1 MFGDDMP
8 SSGFPESDAFD
19 DDDPAAVEAESDD
32 PAEVEADPEVP
43 LELEEPEDPP
53 ELEEPCATDVPLEFD
68 EPGVPLESE
77 EPCDPLV
84 LEEPW
89 PTDVPFEPDVPVKP
103 EVPATF
109 PDVFKSACG
118 DSRLGGSV
126 AAFAFK
132 ASDAE
137 FEFTLGLE
145 DIPLRASGGSSRGGG
160 VASTLAPTDPVKPEP
175 EFAPDPDPEPEPIA
189 ELLVSV
195 PVDPPSGAAPFDEPV
210 AEPVAAPEAK
220 FEPTLDPEYDP
231 EPPWAFEPT
240 GYRAIRLEGTG

>member
-1 MFGDDMP
+1 MP

-175 EFAPDPDPEPEPIA
+175 EFTPDPEPIA

-195 PVDPPSGAAPFDEPV
+195 PVDPPSGAAPFDDPGV
-210 AEPVAAPEAK
+210 EPVAAPVAEPEAE